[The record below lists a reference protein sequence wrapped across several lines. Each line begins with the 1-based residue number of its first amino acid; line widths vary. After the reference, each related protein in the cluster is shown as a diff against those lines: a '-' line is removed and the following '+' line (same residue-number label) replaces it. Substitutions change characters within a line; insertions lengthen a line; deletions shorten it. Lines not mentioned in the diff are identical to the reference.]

1 MDEWKNT
8 GESEAKINFYSFTF
22 NATDEEKELAL
33 KAQLCFIQWWNLPSP
48 WFLKF
53 ERNLFS
59 FHSVDYSFTCSTHA
73 YLSKLMGVMENE
85 IDILLGLQS
94 FDDRYIY
101 FKSALWWALEK
112 MTKNTHAWP
121 CTGICR
127 NSQSILDNPK
137 KARPTESSNK
147 RDLHLLRRMG

>member
-1 MDEWKNT
+1 
-8 GESEAKINFYSFTF
+8 
-22 NATDEEKELAL
+22 
-33 KAQLCFIQWWNLPSP
+33 
-48 WFLKF
+48 
-53 ERNLFS
+53 
-59 FHSVDYSFTCSTHA
+59 
-73 YLSKLMGVMENE
+73 MGVMENE

-127 NSQSILDNPK
+127 NSQSILDNAK

-147 RDLHLLRRMG
+147 RDLHLSRRLGSNPSALGHTGSLELMGEQRQVYSVGAGGSHRQTRQSKQSEFFLLGPIGKIHWLWALIECNVDVKVHWI